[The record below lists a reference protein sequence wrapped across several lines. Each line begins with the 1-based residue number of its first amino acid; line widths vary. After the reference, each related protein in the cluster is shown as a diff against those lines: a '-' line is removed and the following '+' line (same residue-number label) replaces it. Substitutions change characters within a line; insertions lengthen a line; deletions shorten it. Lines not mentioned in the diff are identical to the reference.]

1 VVPMAIEERP
11 ADSNRRR
18 EDQPSGS
25 TTDRGALPPI
35 PWISFAITI
44 GSAAVAAAASRL
56 IPGAAGWAVAVV
68 VALLGGGAAL
78 LMGKQPAVES
88 PELAE
93 RVEFL
98 ERERVDGRAARL
110 ESDRMRHQIEIAT
123 ATLRDGKDPLT
134 EVAELRVGP
143 LHPLLEAFH
152 AASATGPVISRI
164 AMSEEELL
172 GVEAGEL
179 PRSWPQSP
187 PDRVGVEPAAV
198 GGALAELDDLIQQ
211 LEDLSNG
218 TAASGMTA
226 SGMAAGE
233 SLSAEA
239 SASAAGLVDALVHTA
254 ADGIEDIAAG
264 LMRAN
269 ELASVAERVTN
280 RATLLALNA
289 ALEATR
295 SGSEPFA
302 AIAEETRRLA
312 EYAREATD
320 TMTRL
325 ASEIA
330 TKVEQTITAIH
341 ADSEDAK
348 TALAALGTS
357 SSTAATFTSAA
368 PVTAAALLD
377 TARAI
382 RVQLLRLDQAAEPSE
397 CERPLPSR

>member
-1 VVPMAIEERP
+1 MGP
-11 ADSNRRR
+11 
-18 EDQPSGS
+18 GS
-25 TTDRGALPPI
+25 ASPPLPWAP
-35 PWISFAITI
+35 FAITI
-44 GSAAVAAAASRL
+44 GSAAAAAAASRL
-56 IPGAAGWAVAVV
+56 LPGAAGWALAVV
-68 VALLGGGAAL
+68 VALLGGGGAL
-78 LMGKQPAVES
+78 LVAKQPARENREP
-88 PELAE
+88 PERLARFEQE
-93 RVEFL
+93 RA
-98 ERERVDGRAARL
+98 DGKASRL
-110 ESDRMRHQIEIAT
+110 EADRMRHQIEIAT

-152 AASATGPVISRI
+152 AASAAGPVISRI

-172 GVEAGEL
+172 GVEAGAL
-179 PRSWPQSP
+179 PKSWP
-187 PDRVGVEPAAV
+187 EPASARI
-198 GGALAELDDLIQQ
+198 GGEPGASAEALAVLDDLIRQ

-218 TAASGMTA
+218 TAVA
-226 SGMAAGE
+226 GMAASQ

-325 ASEIA
+325 AGEIA

-348 TALAALGTS
+348 VALAALGAS
-357 SSTAATFTSAA
+357 SSPAAASTSYGSIT
-368 PVTAAALLD
+368 PAALLAS
-377 TARAI
+377 ARTI
-382 RVQLLRLDQAAEPSE
+382 RQELLRPDQAAEPSE